1 MTDKE
6 KNQIAIYRNQGM
18 SYTQISKKMDLS
30 INAVKTYC
38 KRHGLGGVRAYEV
51 ESNAVIT
58 VCEQCGQPVKQNPG
72 RKQKRFCSDKCRM
85 SWWNSHLDKVN
96 RLANRIVVCA
106 QCRQEF
112 TAYGKRERKYCSRKC
127 YFKARFG
134 GSGNGSVK

>member
-51 ESNAVIT
+51 ESNVVIT

-72 RKQKRFCSDKCRM
+72 RKQKRFCSDKCRNA
-85 SWWNSHLDKVN
+85 WWNDHKKKKKKK
-96 RLANRIVVCA
+96 ANYECTCEKCGKPFVS
-106 QCRQEF
+106 
-112 TAYGKRERKYCSRKC
+112 YGNKNRKYCSHEC
-127 YFKARFG
+127 YIEDRFG
-134 GSGNGSVK
+134 GAR

>member
-1 MTDKE
+1 MTEFEKHKINELRLNGYGYKKIAKELGFSVNTVKSYLTRTKADEPVEETVDICPNCGDKL
-6 KNQIAIYRNQGM
+6 IYIPGH
-18 SYTQISKKMDLS
+18 KK
-30 INAVKTYC
+30 
-38 KRHGLGGVRAYEV
+38 
-51 ESNAVIT
+51 
-58 VCEQCGQPVKQNPG
+58 
-72 RKQKRFCSDKCRM
+72 KRFCSDKCRM

>member
-38 KRHGLGGVRAYEV
+38 KRHGLGGLRAYEV
-51 ESNAVIT
+51 ESNTVIT

-72 RKQKRFCSDKCRM
+72 RKQKRFCSDKCRNA
-85 SWWNSHLDKVN
+85 WWNDHMDLVKKK
-96 RLANRIVVCA
+96 ANYECICEKCGKPFVS
-106 QCRQEF
+106 
-112 TAYGKRERKYCSRKC
+112 YGNKNRKYCSHEC
-127 YFKARFG
+127 YIEDRFG
-134 GSGNGSVK
+134 GAR

>member
-30 INAVKTYC
+30 INAEKTYC

-58 VCEQCGQPVKQNPG
+58 VCEQ
-72 RKQKRFCSDKCRM
+72 
-85 SWWNSHLDKVN
+85 
-96 RLANRIVVCA
+96 
-106 QCRQEF
+106 
-112 TAYGKRERKYCSRKC
+112 
-127 YFKARFG
+127 
-134 GSGNGSVK
+134 